1 MLCPSSRPA
10 ALVFVL
16 AVLDFMRHMRV
27 TPTTNVIKLLFEF
40 MRKLLL
46 CSLVVGVTLRTS
58 LPPRTTP
65 INTKLFY

>member
-46 CSLVVGVTLRTS
+46 CSLVVGVILICLRWAVNS
-58 LPPRTTP
+58 
-65 INTKLFY
+65 YSAYHSG

>member
-46 CSLVVGVTLRTS
+46 CSLVVGVTLICLRWAV
-58 LPPRTTP
+58 
-65 INTKLFY
+65 N